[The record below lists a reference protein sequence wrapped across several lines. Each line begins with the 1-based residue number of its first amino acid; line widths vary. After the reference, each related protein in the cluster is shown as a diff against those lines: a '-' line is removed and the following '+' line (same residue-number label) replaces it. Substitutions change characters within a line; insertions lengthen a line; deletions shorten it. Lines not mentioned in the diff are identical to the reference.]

1 MIWSDWNKAD
11 RTLLLALVLFFFA
24 LCIHLQYPGRVVA
37 DGFLFCAEAA
47 LVGGIADW
55 FAVTALFRKPLGFP
69 YHTAILPRRRTA
81 FIQASVQ
88 MVQREFFSK
97 RKIFRHL
104 EHLRLFPLLMG
115 WLAKKDTEDRLVRQ
129 MMHEVRSVLFSQ
141 DMQVQASELAR
152 HLRAALS
159 RVPPDQL
166 AILLERWFRH
176 DGRDKVFLMRLAEY
190 LKGRASSD
198 QTRQFLIHQFE
209 AYGKQNM
216 KDHPMAAFFVGLAQ
230 AVDLVNY
237 EEAAVL
243 TQRQILS
250 ALEKLSVPDSDLQ
263 RRVLTLLYDQA
274 DQLRQEPHWRQML
287 CGIRDG
293 LLDELPWEQIV
304 GRVWGQFRD
313 TLCGDTKK
321 SWGEAGFSLHLE
333 ELLRREYRHM
343 LWIMETKP
351 QLHQQLERFLYDLIA
366 RSALHA
372 QTLIG
377 VIVTQVLSRLTDEQL
392 NHLVYDKVEPD
403 LLWIRMNGSIV
414 GAGIGLLLFVSL
426 RFLAY

>member
-1 MIWSDWNKAD
+1 
-11 RTLLLALVLFFFA
+11 
-24 LCIHLQYPGRVVA
+24 
-37 DGFLFCAEAA
+37 
-47 LVGGIADW
+47 
-55 FAVTALFRKPLGFP
+55 
-69 YHTAILPRRRTA
+69 
-81 FIQASVQ
+81 
-88 MVQREFFSK
+88 
-97 RKIFRHL
+97 
-104 EHLRLFPLLMG
+104 
-115 WLAKKDTEDRLVRQ
+115 
-129 MMHEVRSVLFSQ
+129 
-141 DMQVQASELAR
+141 
-152 HLRAALS
+152 
-159 RVPPDQL
+159 
-166 AILLERWFRH
+166 
-176 DGRDKVFLMRLAEY
+176 MRLAEY

-274 DQLRQEPHWRQML
+274 DQLRQDPHWRQML

-304 GRVWGQFRD
+304 GRDWGQFRD

-321 SWGEAGFSLHLE
+321 SWGEAGLSLHLE